1 MFYFTL
7 RSSLQRPESSVAT
20 TMTRPAV
27 CDPSTAS
34 PQDRRVRHM
43 TAAAQVGVG
52 RLEAAAAA
60 GRYSGVKGH
69 PPHSSRGVSS
79 TDDSYRH
86 NGSPPP
92 ATVMVRVKTR
102 VTWYSLVCV
111 FNFALLDSSC
121 MNTFNNKIHQQQQQ

>member
-1 MFYFTL
+1 
-7 RSSLQRPESSVAT
+7 
-20 TMTRPAV
+20 MTRPAV

-60 GRYSGVKGH
+60 GEDSRFKGH
-69 PPHSSRGVSS
+69 PPQSRRVSS

-86 NGSPPP
+86 NGSWPP

-102 VTWYSLVCV
+102 VT
-111 FNFALLDSSC
+111 
-121 MNTFNNKIHQQQQQ
+121 